1 MEMLDTCGFRQ
12 ARECGCPAEAC
23 AVQPVTPAPV
33 VIPTWRD
40 HLAAIV
46 FGLVMAVLAAGTMH
60 ALNHMEK
67 QYALEARV

>member
-1 MEMLDTCGFRQ
+1 MTYCIIKAFGGC
-12 ARECGCPAEAC
+12 ACPPGECAEKPA
-23 AVQPVTPAPV
+23 TPAPV
-33 VIPTWRD
+33 ISFSWRD

-46 FGLVMAVLAAGTMH
+46 FGIVMACLAAGTMH

>member
-1 MEMLDTCGFRQ
+1 MIMRCDFRTE
-12 ARECGCPAEAC
+12 RECGCPAEAC

-33 VIPTWRD
+33 VTFSWRD

-46 FGLVMAVLAAGTMH
+46 FGLVMAGLAVGTMH

-67 QYALEARV
+67 QYQMDARI